1 MINLPIRVI
10 QSHDTKE
17 NWDKLES
24 FVPASGELI
33 IYDPDQYVNTT
44 RYKVGDGKT
53 KLIELPMFAGIPVT
67 DETVFLDGGRI
78 KN

>member
-24 FVPASGELI
+24 FVPASGEVI
-33 IYDPDQYVNTT
+33 IYDPDDSINIT
-44 RYKVGDGKT
+44 RYKIGDGVT
-53 KLIELPMFAGIPVT
+53 KLSNLPMFTGIPVT
-67 DETVFLDGGRI
+67 GTTVFLDAGRI
-78 KN
+78 TR